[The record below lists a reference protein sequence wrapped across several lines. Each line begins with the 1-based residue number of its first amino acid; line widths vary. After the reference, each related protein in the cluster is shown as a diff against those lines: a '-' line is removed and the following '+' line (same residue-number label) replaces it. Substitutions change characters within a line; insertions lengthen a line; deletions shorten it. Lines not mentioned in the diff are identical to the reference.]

1 MTPAQVR
8 AWILLSV
15 PATAGDL
22 SQVIGMADAL
32 NKAIPTHAELAD
44 SLGWLRATGLV
55 ESATDTYRRTRNGHD
70 LVSRLE
76 ASSEHAFEL
85 WDKLT
90 EALQQMPAP
99 GYELDSLTT
108 NEVDAAY
115 DKYSRDFQAKYKEL
129 SEQDD

>member
-8 AWILLSV
+8 AWILLAV
-15 PATAGDL
+15 PATGGDL

-55 ESATDTYRRTRNGHD
+55 ESAPNDYRRTRDGRD
-70 LVSRLE
+70 LVARLE
-76 ASSEHAFEL
+76 ACSEHAFAL

-99 GYELDSLTT
+99 GYALDSLTAR
-108 NEVDAAY
+108 EVDSAY
-115 DKYSRDFQAKYKEL
+115 DKYSRDFQANYKKL